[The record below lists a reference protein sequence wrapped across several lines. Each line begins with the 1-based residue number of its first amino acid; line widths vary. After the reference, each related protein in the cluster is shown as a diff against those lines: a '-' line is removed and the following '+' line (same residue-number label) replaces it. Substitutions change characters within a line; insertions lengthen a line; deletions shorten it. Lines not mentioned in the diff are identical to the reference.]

1 MAANAVVTPR
11 MQFQLNR
18 LVHFLVALVLLS
30 GAASAQTE
38 NFYKG
43 KTLTIISGFAAGGG
57 VDTSARVI
65 QRHLWRFIPGSPDI
79 IVQSIEGAGGVIAA
93 NFLDKRVAPDGLTLG
108 MPGRSWY
115 VEGIVKTPGVNFDP
129 TRFAFIGSSGVVAS
143 FLFVRADT
151 GIKNFDDLRKS
162 PKPIPLAAITAGTP
176 TAMVPRLLAQIG
188 IPVEAVLGY
197 GSTAR
202 TLVAVES
209 GEAAGLFITE
219 DSVARRPDLIKN
231 HVIIP
236 VLQTRPVQPDIP
248 LLRDVV
254 PPSRQGLLELALAL
268 DTFGLMLVGPP
279 GVPAD
284 RVAILRKAFSEMCA
298 DREYL
303 GDMARVDLVAGEPLS
318 GETLEAEMRSLASK
332 ATPETI
338 AQYRE
343 LGGRK

>member
-1 MAANAVVTPR
+1 
-11 MQFQLNR
+11 MQWKLKR
-18 LVHFLVALVLLS
+18 LALLVAALGLLT
-30 GAASAQTE
+30 GAASAEPE

-57 VDTSARVI
+57 VDTAARVV
-65 QRHLWRFIPGSPDI
+65 QRHLWRLIPGSPEI

-93 NFLDKRVAPDGLTLG
+93 NFLDKRVPPDGLTLG

-129 TRFAFIGSSGVVAS
+129 TRFSFIGATGVVAS

-162 PKPIPLAAITAGTP
+162 PRPIPLAAITAGTP
-176 TAMVPRLLAQIG
+176 TAMVPRLLEKIG
-188 IPVEAVLGY
+188 VPVHAVLGY

-219 DSVARRPDLIKN
+219 DSIARRPDLIKN
-231 HVIIP
+231 RVIIP

-248 LLRDVV
+248 LLRDIV
-254 PPSRQGLLELALAL
+254 PPSRQSLLELALAL

-284 RVAILRKAFSEMCA
+284 RVAILRKAFSEMCV

-303 GDMARVDLVAGEPLS
+303 GDMARVDLIAGEPLS
-318 GETLEAEMRSLASK
+318 GEVLETGMRELAAR